1 MNGKNNLD
9 IFEPQVEVEKTFK
22 VFEIEAVVSAEIW
35 LRWVFQDFFGLREIN
50 WKIARKGTAPPFGRS
65 RENTTF
71 CETASE
77 LIKILSWKLK
87 TTPEI
92 PGIFLHLA
100 AYLFYACLAHVSAN
114 KIYWTLH
121 KAELTAV
128 KRPNLLDRD

>member
-1 MNGKNNLD
+1 MNGKINLD
-9 IFEPQVEVEKTFK
+9 IFEPQVEVEET
-22 VFEIEAVVSAEIW
+22 FEIFKGEEVVSAEIW
-35 LRWVFQDFFGLREIN
+35 LRWVFQDFLVWVKLIE
-50 WKIARKGTAPPFGRS
+50 RS
-65 RENTTF
+65 RGKVQRRRLVGLEKTRN

-92 PGIFLHLA
+92 PGMFLHLA
-100 AYLFYACLAHVSAN
+100 AYLFYVCLAHVSAN